1 MHFDNFRFSSVE
13 RVEKRIYQLQKG
25 GCIMDNNEERINEE
39 VYPPGVLQLWLEN
52 TSAAIFYDRLKS
64 MVMGQDEE
72 LKKAAILIYGFLI
85 AMANN
90 RFEKK
95 FHFMIEGS
103 SGCGKSTFAY
113 ALQELLPCPVIVADA
128 SSITPAGYKGADIA
142 DIISIPA
149 VEEFWGCCV
158 LVFDEIDKLMQP
170 THPSADVNFH
180 LETLHTLL
188 KLMDGG
194 VITGRE
200 GNRIYCSKILVIGM
214 GAFTPLRQPKKENGL
229 RRIGFLSDAP
239 QPIQT
244 SAEENITKEQMADFC
259 GSEQFLGRFLSIL
272 HFKKLG
278 KDMLLRIAWQTESEI
293 REIYGCGFSLT
304 RERRLEIV
312 DQAMETDF
320 GARGIKAA
328 VWEEFL
334 SSEEEWVIH
343 DEQAFPEV
351 GIDTF
356 LKEYYQATQ
365 SA

>member
-1 MHFDNFRFSSVE
+1 
-13 RVEKRIYQLQKG
+13 
-25 GCIMDNNEERINEE
+25 MDNNKERINEE

-95 FHFMIEGS
+95 FHFLIEGT

-128 SSITPAGYKGADIA
+128 SSVTPAGYKGADIA
-142 DIISIPA
+142 DIISTPA
-149 VEEFWGCCV
+149 VEEFWGCCI
-158 LVFDEIDKLMQP
+158 LILDEIDKLMQP
-170 THPSADVNFH
+170 THSSTDGNFH
-180 LETLHTLL
+180 LEALHTLL

-200 GNRIYCSKILVIGM
+200 GKRIYCSKILVIGM
-214 GAFTPLRQPKKENGL
+214 GAFTPLRQSKKETRL
-229 RRIGFLSDAP
+229 QRIGFFSENPQTVLAP
-239 QPIQT
+239 
-244 SAEENITKEQMADFC
+244 AEEKLTKEQMSDFC
-259 GSEQFLGRFLSIL
+259 GSEQFLGRFLSVL
-272 HFKKLG
+272 HFKKLN
-278 KDMLLRIAWQTESEI
+278 KDMLLRIAWQTEAEI

-304 RERRLEIV
+304 RERRFEIA
-312 DQAMETDF
+312 DLAMDKDF

-334 SSEEEWVIH
+334 SSDEEWVIQ

-365 SA
+365 SV

>member
-1 MHFDNFRFSSVE
+1 
-13 RVEKRIYQLQKG
+13 
-25 GCIMDNNEERINEE
+25 MDNSEERINEE

-158 LVFDEIDKLMQP
+158 LVLDEIDKLMQP

-214 GAFTPLRQPKKENGL
+214 GAFMPLRQPKKETKL
-229 RRIGFLSDAP
+229 QCIGFFSDAP
-239 QPIQT
+239 QPVQT
-244 SAEENITKEQMADFC
+244 STEEKITKKQMVDFC

-272 HFKKLG
+272 HFKKLE
-278 KDMLLRIAWQTESEI
+278 KDMLLRVAWQTESEI
-293 REIYGCGFSLT
+293 REIYGCGYSLT
-304 RERRLEIV
+304 RERRLEVV
-312 DQAMETDF
+312 DQAAETDF

-334 SSEEEWVIH
+334 SSEEEWVIQ

-365 SA
+365 ST